1 MKVILLL
8 LLIFIPALLSAVKA
22 SGDKLLD
29 EFSIHTVQVEKAI
42 APWIIWAIVS
52 AVISVSVGVYSYLQ
66 SRKMQKKQRQNQSKP
81 SQIDGSIADYGK
93 RTSGFY
99 GTTWTFGNNVDE
111 FDPYTTEIKSGGGGK
126 K

>member
-1 MKVILLL
+1 MKIILFLL
-8 LLIFIPALLSAVKA
+8 MGLLSAFLSIANA
-22 SGDKLLD
+22 SPSGLL
-29 EFSIHTVQVEKAI
+29 EGYSIQDIQVEKAI

-66 SRKMQKKQRQNQSKP
+66 ARKMQKKQKQNSKP

-99 GTTWTFGNNVDE
+99 GTTWTYGNNVDE

>member
-1 MKVILLL
+1 MKIILLL
-8 LLIFIPALLSAVKA
+8 LLIFIPALLSSVKA
-22 SGDKLLD
+22 SGDKVLD
-29 EFSIHTVQVEKAI
+29 EFSVHNVQVEKAV
-42 APWIIWAIVS
+42 APWVIWAIVS

-66 SRKMQKKQRQNQSKP
+66 TRKMQKKQKQNSKP

-111 FDPYTTEIKSGGGGK
+111 FDPYTTEIKSGGEGK

>member
-1 MKVILLL
+1 MKIILFLL
-8 LLIFIPALLSAVKA
+8 MVLLSAFLSIANA
-22 SGDKLLD
+22 SPGGLL
-29 EFSIHTVQVEKAI
+29 EGYSIQDIQVEKAI

-66 SRKMQKKQRQNQSKP
+66 ARKMQKKQKQNSKP

-99 GTTWTFGNNVDE
+99 GTTWTYGNNVDE

>member
-1 MKVILLL
+1 MG
-8 LLIFIPALLSAVKA
+8 LLSAFLSIANA
-22 SGDKLLD
+22 SPNGLL
-29 EFSIHTVQVEKAI
+29 EGYSIQDIRVEKSLAWFVWVGL
-42 APWIIWAIVS
+42 ALMAVS
-52 AVISVSVGVYSYLQ
+52 TVYQYTQ
-66 SRKMQKKQRQNQSKP
+66 IRKMQKQQKQNQSKP

-99 GTTWTFGNNVDE
+99 GTTWTYGNNVDE

>member
-1 MKVILLL
+1 MKIILFLL
-8 LLIFIPALLSAVKA
+8 VGLFSAFLSIANASPSGLLE
-22 SGDKLLD
+22 GY
-29 EFSIHTVQVEKAI
+29 SIQDIQVEKAI

-52 AVISVSVGVYSYLQ
+52 AVISISVGVYSYLQ
-66 SRKMQKKQRQNQSKP
+66 ARKMQKKQKQNSKP

>member
-1 MKVILLL
+1 MKIILFLL
-8 LLIFIPALLSAVKA
+8 MGLLSAFLSIANA
-22 SGDKLLD
+22 SPGGLL
-29 EFSIHTVQVEKAI
+29 EGYSIQDIQVEKAI

-66 SRKMQKKQRQNQSKP
+66 ARKMQKKQKQNSKP